1 MATTRGKDGKYI
13 EYQEH
18 IQMKLIPDTLPGP
31 ISGDL
36 GAPVA
41 QLPFAQFFSHPL
53 ITTLNILLTATRAY
67 AQVLFT
73 DFNAMMFTRTSMQ
86 PLFCS
91 STHAPGRCCCC
102 L

>member
-1 MATTRGKDGKYI
+1 MATARGKGGKYI
-13 EYQEH
+13 EYQER

-36 GAPVA
+36 GTLVA
-41 QLPFAQFFSHPL
+41 QLPFAQFFSHSR
-53 ITTLNILLTATRAY
+53 ITTLNILLAAKVEH
-67 AQVLFT
+67 AQDTFT
-73 DFNAMMFTRTSMQ
+73 DFNAMMFTHTSMQ

-91 STHAPGRCCCC
+91 STHAPDCCCCC